1 MFKFYTLLSDAG
13 ASGGQQGGG
22 WESLISIGMMAV
34 LFLVFYFFMIRP
46 QKKQEKA
53 ANAMRDALQIGDEV
67 TTIGGIIG
75 AIVSIK
81 EETVVIETTR
91 DGTKIRF
98 LRSAI
103 RSVDVKAEDA
113 QKN

>member
-1 MFKFYTLLSDAG
+1 MNLNFLLAG
-13 ASGGQQGGG
+13 AASGNVIQ
-22 WESLISIGMMAV
+22 IVMIVGMIAI
-34 LFLVFYFFMIRP
+34 FYFLLIRP

-81 EETVVIETTR
+81 EETDVIETTR